1 MEFSHHVT
9 DMVTES
15 SRAFFNEQPRPK
27 LGHVAVQEITN
38 ILFQGDFDEQD
49 VAEIVECMQKFG
61 AESKEASDK
70 IIEMADRATDVG
82 REMVPMWDP
91 NHQ

>member
-1 MEFSHHVT
+1 MEFSQHVT

-15 SRAFFNEQPRPK
+15 SRAFFNEEPRPK

-38 ILFQGDFDEQD
+38 ILFQGDFDEQA

-61 AESKEASDK
+61 VESKQVSDK
-70 IIEMADRATDVG
+70 IFEMADQASDIG
-82 REMVPMWDP
+82 REMMPV
-91 NHQ
+91 